1 MTLGAKLLE
10 SEEQR
15 KAAARQAKGQALID
29 FFKITCAAEVEA
41 AILENRQPRW
51 LNPPAE
57 LRHLFAAR
65 LSNNELLNHENPRSE
80 YFVEWTEIKVWAKEN
95 GLEVAVGKSDDKL
108 DRVVKPWNCYNWM
121 GTLTAIR
128 PEHEN
133 SIVVHQQPK
142 GFWTTLADV
151 IFGKK

>member
-10 SEEQR
+10 NEEARQDALR
-15 KAAARQAKGQALID
+15 AARGRSLVD
-29 FFKITCAAEVEA
+29 FFKVKCAAEVEA

-57 LRHLFAAR
+57 LRHLFAAK
-65 LSNNELLNHENPRSE
+65 LSNNELLNHENPHSE
-80 YFVEWTEIKVWAKEN
+80 YFVEWTEIKAWAKEN
-95 GLEVAVGKSDDKL
+95 GLEVAVGKSDDKI
-108 DRVVKPWNCYNWM
+108 DRVVKPWNSYNWM
-121 GTLTAIR
+121 GTLKAIR

-133 SIVVHQQPK
+133 PIVVYQQPK